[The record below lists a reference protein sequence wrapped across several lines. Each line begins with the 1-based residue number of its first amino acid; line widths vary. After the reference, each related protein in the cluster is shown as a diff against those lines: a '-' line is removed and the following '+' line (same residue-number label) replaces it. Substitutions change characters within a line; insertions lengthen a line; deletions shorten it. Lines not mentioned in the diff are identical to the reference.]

1 MGSLLTLHRV
11 TLESEVPTPESLQ
24 IVSLSYCC
32 VDTTFPTLPRWNDT
46 DSFAFCLDLTSAKEF
61 RELKMHKSDR
71 EIAVLLPPCVKKISL
86 TCAALNYWQVVDR
99 LFTGVTALEDVM

>member
-1 MGSLLTLHRV
+1 M
-11 TLESEVPTPESLQ
+11 PESLQ
-24 IVSLSYCC
+24 IVSLSCC

-86 TCAALNYWQVVDR
+86 TCAALNYWQVVDH